1 MYPIFFSISL
11 RGVVK
16 GTGAKRNRKSF
27 NPVSFFFFT
36 MKKKEEKLLSPTA
49 VIQLHTTLTYPK
61 RSTVYVMH
69 CGFLPLMSVR
79 KE

>member
-27 NPVSFFFFT
+27 NPVSFFFFYDG
-36 MKKKEEKLLSPTA
+36 KKKKKNFFRRLL
-49 VIQLHTTLTYPK
+49 
-61 RSTVYVMH
+61 
-69 CGFLPLMSVR
+69 
-79 KE
+79 